1 MKCMVCGNKVG
12 NNDNIC
18 TNCGSNLKSQREA
31 TFTSVNTI
39 PISNPQNNKQNNG
52 AGKAI
57 LIIFLLFF
65 ILPMLL
71 PFVMIF
77 MEVGDFFDDIEEN
90 IPEVS
95 TRCEEEVNDPYGYW
109 ISDNNNYFSINGDQT
124 LYYYDNYYDLTN
136 NITLG
141 SSYVFPYEEALNY
154 LGGEDNLRL
163 TIFNEMRLSA
173 FNYKDVYYIQ
183 FYPNRMFQNGI
194 DVLPN
199 NKPEKNYYELLF
211 VYDYDYGTNYA
222 TIYNITNNKLYK
234 VTRNAI

>member
-71 PFVMIF
+71 PFVMVF
-77 MEVGDFFDDIEEN
+77 MEIGDFFDEIEEN

-136 NITLG
+136 N
-141 SSYVFPYEEALNY
+141 
-154 LGGEDNLRL
+154 
-163 TIFNEMRLSA
+163 
-173 FNYKDVYYIQ
+173 
-183 FYPNRMFQNGI
+183 
-194 DVLPN
+194 
-199 NKPEKNYYELLF
+199 
-211 VYDYDYGTNYA
+211 
-222 TIYNITNNKLYK
+222 KLYK
-234 VTRNAI
+234 VCIGAYKNKANADKILDEAKSKGFKDSYIIYE